1 MTAIPLGVK
10 LHLPKGPVGG
20 MCPTINGDVCFVSRE
35 QEYSNVISLHISNCI
50 TPQLRVGKQQKKSV
64 YLFSVK
70 FFFFT
75 KDTLYILNYPF
86 LKTPDF

>member
-1 MTAIPLGVK
+1 MFISIDQ
-10 LHLPKGPVGG
+10 LPKMIEFHTIIVHSYGTMEEDICDLTPYKQLYH
-20 MCPTINGDVCFVSRE
+20 PTAQSWETAKEVS
-35 QEYSNVISLHISNCI
+35 L
-50 TPQLRVGKQQKKSV
+50 
-64 YLFSVK
+64 LFSVK